1 MRSFL
6 VVLIAA
12 FVLGGVATTASAQ
25 SPTRD
30 AYGGV
35 LGEQV
40 GGSSGGGSGPSGGA
54 DEATLVSQGQSSSSL
69 PFTGLDLGLVVLI
82 GAGLVGLGV
91 GLRWTTRRTLV

>member
-6 VVLIAA
+6 VVLFAVLVVGGFAA
-12 FVLGGVATTASAQ
+12 TASAQ

-40 GGSSGGGSGPSGGA
+40 GGGGSGPSGEAGGA
-54 DEATLVSQGQSSSSL
+54 GEATVVSQGQVGGSL

-91 GLRWTTRRTLV
+91 GLRRVTRHTSV

>member
-12 FVLGGVATTASAQ
+12 FVLGGIATTASAQ

-30 AYGGV
+30 AYGGA

-40 GGSSGGGSGPSGGA
+40 GGGGSGPSGGA
-54 DEATLVSQGQSSSSL
+54 GDATLVSQGQAGSSL

-82 GAGLVGLGV
+82 GAGLVGLGF
-91 GLRWTTRRTLV
+91 GLRRATHRTPV